1 MVPDLGVL
9 TIEQKAALKKMSEHM
24 IKARNNFKKR
34 EYNDASSEENWAF
47 TIGFYAGLA
56 SNGNFHEGTVV
67 ELPW

>member
-1 MVPDLGVL
+1 
-9 TIEQKAALKKMSEHM
+9 MSEHM
-24 IKARNNFKKR
+24 IKARKHFNKR